1 MTSEQIEKFLESKKI
16 TINSVKIDFKT
27 RNSVMGVFLK
37 TPDYNDLKS
46 KNFWRIVTGV
56 NLENWKKTQD
66 LNLARI
72 FNGAEI
78 TRLTDI

>member
-66 LNLARI
+66 LNLARN

>member
-1 MTSEQIEKFLESKKI
+1 MTSEQVEKFLKSKKI
-16 TINSVKIDFKT
+16 TINLVKIDFKT

-56 NLENWKKTQD
+56 NLEN
-66 LNLARI
+66 
-72 FNGAEI
+72 
-78 TRLTDI
+78 